1 MPSRKFRNGP
11 EKDNYFPATVI
22 ALAYLPTTTTTTTTT
37 TTLLLLLLLLLP
49 PLRRARR
56 VTKTTTT
63 PTATATATTTTTNNN
78 KNNYLGLYNNPARR
92 IYGRSKHSEGDSTL
106 GL

>member
-22 ALAYLPTTTTTTTTT
+22 ALAYLPTTTTTTT
-37 TTLLLLLLLLLP
+37 LLLLLP